1 MHDIVDIIKNIQT
14 LSVNDSAFQILKDF
28 ERVLDELDIYVF
40 DNWEDGELLAGP
52 DVNRYSVTC
61 KFMWPRENMPDP
73 TGGERLLDY
82 GCKVIYAKEQLM
94 VPRKVQSPGDFRPG
108 TKKGKID
115 AHPVWVVT
123 ITMPKKLMQDIF
135 QGYEDK
141 ENRKLA
147 DMMRIEQL
155 TQVNAETAA
164 TEAAPA
170 ETPGDT
176 TGAADAAAPTI

>member
-1 MHDIVDIIKNIQT
+1 MRDIVDIIKNIQT
-14 LSVNDSAFQILKDF
+14 LSTNESAFQILKDF

-52 DVNRYSVTC
+52 DVNRYSVAC
-61 KFMWPRENMPDP
+61 KFMWPKDKMPDP
-73 TGGERLLDY
+73 AGGERLLDY
-82 GCKVIYAKEQLM
+82 GCKITYAKDQLM
-94 VPRKVQSPGDFRPG
+94 VPRKVTSPDDFRPG

-115 AHPVWVVT
+115 AHPVWIVT

-155 TQVNAETAA
+155 THLNAENAA
-164 TEAAPA
+164 TEAAPGIGEEGTMGEVDA
-170 ETPGDT
+170 TP
-176 TGAADAAAPTI
+176 AV